1 MQPKSTYASYLLR
14 LWQVQNDG
22 QAVWIAS
29 IQSPATGEQ
38 RRFASVSALLAFL
51 QAEFGD
57 SPAPD
62 CDDAAARHSADR

>member
-22 QAVWIAS
+22 HAAWIAS
-29 IQSPATGEQ
+29 IQSPTTGEQ

-57 SPAPD
+57 CPSPD
-62 CDDAAARHSADR
+62 YDGAAARHDADR